1 MTSEA
6 TTAATATDPAKYAV
20 LGMPSYGLVS
30 PAAARGLFRSTT
42 GAKVKTHVLNFES
55 SLLAQSFNVLWAG
68 ALNAVRQGN
77 RVDYFAML
85 HADVE
90 PGDWW
95 LEALIEELEAKDL
108 DVLSAIVPIKSSKG
122 LTSAGYEAEPPCEWR
137 IGGRLTMTE
146 VYRLPETF
154 TSADVG
160 RPLLINTGCWVCRF
174 DPAWAKDICFT
185 IRDRIVPD
193 NDGFFRAE
201 VMPEDWGVSRQFRA
215 LGKTIGLTRKIRLG
229 HRGVMTWGNDKPWGT
244 YAHDEDYVT
253 ETIVPLKEPDH
264 ASHV

>member
-1 MTSEA
+1 VPDEPTPA
-6 TTAATATDPAKYAV
+6 PTTDTAKVAV

-30 PAAARGLFRSTT
+30 PAAARALFRSTS
-42 GAKVKTHVLNFES
+42 GEKVKTHILNFES

-68 ALNAVRQGN
+68 AMNAVRQGN

-95 LEALIEELEAKDL
+95 LDALVEELEAKDL

-122 LTSAGYEAEPPCEWR
+122 LTSAGYEAVPETEWR

-146 VYRLPETF
+146 VFRLPETF
-154 TSADVG
+154 TEADVG
-160 RPLLINTGCWVCRF
+160 RPLVMNTGCWVCRF
-174 DPAWAKDICFT
+174 DPAWAKDVCFT
-185 IRDRIVPD
+185 IRDRIVAD
-193 NDGFFRAE
+193 ENGFHRAE

-215 LGKTIGLTRKIRLG
+215 LGKRIGLTRKVALG
-229 HRGVMTWGNDKPWGT
+229 HRGPMTWRNERPWGT
-244 YAHDEDYVT
+244 YAHDEDYLSESIITPT
-253 ETIVPLKEPDH
+253 EVGH
-264 ASHV
+264 ASHL